1 MSSLANDPL
10 GHRWPAKS
18 RSFTSIQMDHTHTQV
33 YIYIYTDGT
42 NIIHTHTYIYIN
54 MFVHMTYTH
63 THTHLPR
70 LLALGLLSH
79 STAQVHQMDFGT
91 SWLLNKDK

>member
-18 RSFTSIQMDHTHTQV
+18 RSFTSIQMDHTHR
-33 YIYIYTDGT
+33 YIYIYTDGI
-42 NIIHTHTYIYIN
+42 NIIHTHIYIYKYVCTHDI
-54 MFVHMTYTH
+54 H

-70 LLALGLLSH
+70 LLALGLLSR
-79 STAQVHQMDFGT
+79 STAQVHQMDFET